1 MKYLIISLLTFL
13 CQASFAQVSGKFVDA
28 TGQPVSFATVILFDS
43 TDNALIKSAL
53 TDDKGAF
60 RFEPVTRGRYM
71 IKVSDM
77 AHEAWSSP
85 VFELTG
91 ARPSKDLGVTGLK
104 AASKQLAEV
113 MIRADKPLVQQ
124 EPGGMVVNVQSSIL
138 TKGSSVL
145 QVLQR
150 SPGVI
155 INPQNTSITL
165 NGKGGV
171 MVMLDGKMMR
181 MSIPQVLTLLNGISA
196 DDIEKIE
203 LLNTPP
209 AKYDADGNA
218 GLINIV
224 TKKNKQQGTNGSAT
238 VTAGYGRGE
247 KGSANISINHNTGKV
262 GLRASYSY
270 AHDRGHSELFAG
282 GTEIVPAI
290 GGQTEFMY
298 TGLAKPIAKYQ
309 DAEIGADIRPNQK
322 TTVGASIYFAA
333 GSNHNNNYNHGHY
346 ALKPDS
352 VLLFNSYLDGI
363 NRTYNTIGSIY
374 LERELSKGEKIN
386 FDADYIY
393 YKNNGQT
400 NVESTFVDNYG
411 NLAGAGDS
419 LYAPRQRD
427 LASTAIKVSVLKADY
442 SKQIT
447 SRLKLEA
454 GAKGTFTRSNSTSG
468 IENMQNG
475 QWVLS
480 SVGVSN
486 NLVTKEV
493 IGAGYATLNAKLDTA
508 TSLVIGAR
516 YEYSHNSTDNASNAQ
531 YNIDRKLK
539 KLFPSVFL
547 TRKLNDHSQL
557 QLSYTKRVSR
567 PSYSDLASYVT
578 YNDPVSV
585 FTGNPALKPT
595 ITDNIKLAYNYHD
608 YLFSIL
614 FSRDKDVIL
623 QTQISTGP
631 SKGLVYLAPQN
642 APYQNNITL
651 QTSIPVKITS
661 WWEGR
666 YGFVGGWRQYKV
678 DYTPQTF
685 IKSYFAGSVDFSE
698 TFKLPKSISVEVSGY
713 AYSAAYYATSRSNG
727 NRMLNLGIKK
737 ELDNNKGSFQLS
749 FTDLLS
755 SASYYAYIGHL
766 TRDAF
771 NSQVWVRYNGE
782 SRSFPIIK
790 LTYYRSF
797 GSKNKTQRKDDNAS
811 KDERRR
817 L

>member
-1 MKYLIISLLTFL
+1 MKYLLISFL
-13 CQASFAQVSGKFVDA
+13 SVFCQVSFAQVSGKFVDA
-28 TGQPVSFATVILFDS
+28 TGQPVSFATVILLDS

-60 RFEPVTRGRYM
+60 RFEPVSQGRY
-71 IKVSDM
+71 IVKVSDIT
-77 AHEAWSSP
+77 HETWSSP
-85 VFELTG
+85 VFVLTG
-91 ARPSKDLGVTGLK
+91 AKPSKSFGIIGLK
-104 AASKQLAEV
+104 AASKQLNEV
-113 MIRADKPLVQQ
+113 TIVANKPLVQQ

-150 SPGVI
+150 SPGII
-155 INPQNTSITL
+155 INPQNTNITL

-171 MVMLDGKMMR
+171 MVMLDGKLMR
-181 MSIPQVLTLLNGISA
+181 MSMPQVLALLNGISA

-247 KGSANISINHNTGKV
+247 KGSANISINHSTGNV
-262 GLRASYSY
+262 GLHGSYSY
-270 AHDRGHSELFAG
+270 ARNRGYGELFAG
-282 GTEIVPAI
+282 GTENVPAI
-290 GGQTEFMY
+290 GGQAAFQY
-298 TGLAKPIAKYQ
+298 TGLGKPISNYHSG
-309 DAEIGADIRPNQK
+309 EIGADIRPGQK
-322 TTVGASIYFAA
+322 TTIGGSVYFSA
-333 GSNHNNNYNHGHY
+333 GKDHNNNYNHGNY

-352 VLLFNSYLDGI
+352 VLLFNSYIDGI
-363 NRTYNTIGSIY
+363 NRTYNIIGSIN
-374 LERELSKGEKIN
+374 LGQELSKGEKIN

-393 YKNNGQT
+393 YKSKGQT
-400 NVESTFVDNYG
+400 NVESSFVDNYG
-411 NLAGAGDS
+411 NMAGAGNS

-427 LASTAIKVSVLKADY
+427 LANTAIKVWVLKADY
-442 SKQIT
+442 SKQI
-447 SRLKLEA
+447 SPNLKFEA
-454 GAKGTFTRSNSTSG
+454 GAKGTFTRSSSASG

-516 YEYSHNSTDNASNAQ
+516 YEYSHNSTEKASNAQ
-531 YNIDRKLK
+531 YDIDRKLK
-539 KLFPSVFL
+539 KLFPSVFF
-547 TRKLNDHSQL
+547 TRKLNDHSEL

-578 YNDPVSV
+578 YNDPISV

-595 ITDNIKLAYNYHD
+595 ITDNLKLAYNYND
-608 YLFSIL
+608 YVFSIL

-623 QTQISTGP
+623 QTQIATGP
-631 SKGLVYLAPQN
+631 SEGLVYLAPQN

-651 QTSIPVKITS
+651 QTSIPVKITT

-666 YGFVGGWRQYKV
+666 YGFTGGWRQYKV

-685 IKSYFAGSVDFSE
+685 IKSYFAGSVDFTE
-698 TFKLPKSISVEVSGY
+698 TFKLPKNVSVELSGY
-713 AYSAAYYATSRSNG
+713 AYSPAYYATSRSNG
-727 NRMLNLGIKK
+727 NGMLNLGIKK
-737 ELDNNKGSFQLS
+737 ELNNNKGSFQLS
-749 FTDLLS
+749 VTDLLS
-755 SASYYAYIGHL
+755 SASYYAYIGNL

-771 NSQVWVRYNGE
+771 NSQVYVRYNGE
-782 SRSFPIIK
+782 SRSFPLVK
-790 LTYYRSF
+790 LTYYRTF
-797 GSKNKTQRKDDNAS
+797 GSKSKTQRKDDNAS
-811 KDERRR
+811 KDERSR